1 MRPETSIKLVIK
13 EATLPVPGTLGAS
26 VHRSASAHV
35 PVHVC
40 CSTAA
45 IEVSVE
51 HFLGGI
57 NLSSTASSALG
68 SMDFVISVSC
78 FRYRLCCIVLYCVAL
93 CCFEIDLT

>member
-13 EATLPVPGTLGAS
+13 EATLPGTLGAS

-78 FRYRLCCIVLYCVAL
+78 FRYRSCCVYCVAL